1 MRPHILALRPLHL
14 NVTER
19 VELQSADRLIL
30 NGKDWQRGLK
40 RMAKALNRYGSLIEK
55 VFFDRYKEEAK
66 SLDFTREDIETAAS
80 TLSIK
85 LPKNLGDVL
94 YSFRFR
100 NALPDRIVATQPEG
114 MEWVIELAGRAL
126 YKFSLVKANRVL
138 PREDLVRIDI
148 PDATPELI
156 RAYALDDE
164 QALLA
169 IVRYNRLIDTF
180 LGLTT
185 YSLQNHLRTTVKG
198 IGQIEIDELYVGLD
212 KRGCHYV
219 IPVQAKGGKDQIG
232 IVQISQDIRFV
243 EDKFPGM
250 RCRAIA
256 AQFMENQVIALFE
269 LTLQDDEIKVVEE
282 RHYRLVPAKKLS
294 RDAIR
299 DYRD

>member
-1 MRPHILALRPLHL
+1 
-14 NVTER
+14 
-19 VELQSADRLIL
+19 
-30 NGKDWQRGLK
+30 
-40 RMAKALNRYGSLIEK
+40 MAKALNRYGSLIEK
-55 VFFDRYKEEAK
+55 IFFDRHEVGAV
-66 SLDFTREDIETAAS
+66 SLDFSREDIEDAA
-80 TLSIK
+80 TDLGIK

-138 PREDLVRIDI
+138 PRDDLVRTDI

-256 AQFMENQVIALFE
+256 AQFMENEVIALFE

-282 RHYRLVPAKKLS
+282 RHYRLVPAKKLN
-294 RDAIR
+294 RDMIR